1 MGKSTL
7 FNRLTKSRQAIVSDE
22 GYGKNEYIE
31 TTRSWHYVY
40 DENGKKIGESVP
52 GIFGGYT
59 EYDEKGHT
67 TGFDA
72 RVRDS
77 WNQDYVYVSEPP
89 YTSFIVFS
97 KGPDGKYDKNHPA
110 DRSKAENKDNIYGD
124 LGDK

>member
-1 MGKSTL
+1 MKPILDKLS
-7 FNRLTKSRQAIVSDE
+7 
-22 GYGKNEYIE
+22 NEFSNF
-31 TTRSWHYVY
+31 TAW
-40 DENGKKIGESVP
+40 
-52 GIFGGYT
+52 T